1 MEYRGGLRTATTDG
15 QVRWRFNGR
24 LMLDALEA
32 EEALAED
39 GQEVRQARI
48 QAQGTIGRHLGA
60 RLQWELS
67 DPEEALLEGMLD
79 WRTCP
84 LGTLRLGYFREPF
97 GLNARTS
104 AANLSFLERSSPTDA
119 FTAGRNRGAQ
129 LRRRGDRW
137 SLAAGLFRD
146 ADAPFPEDGLGEGTA
161 VTARATWLPVR
172 AEDDRRLVHLG
183 LSASR
188 RDPRG
193 DGLRLSAEPGSNLI
207 GPLVDTGSLPARDAT
222 VVGLEAAWLDGP
234 RSAQAEVFLSEVD
247 LPGPDGSPWGV
258 SVQGSYFLTG
268 ERRTYRDSTSSF
280 GPPVVHGPAFSGGPG
295 AWELAARWS
304 RTDLDEGAVAG
315 GTMED
320 LTLGVNWYL
329 STHARLMLDYLD
341 AWVEGQED
349 QGQALMLRL
358 QLGF

>member
-1 MEYRGGLRTATTDG
+1 VEYRAGLRTSDTEG
-15 QVRWRFNGR
+15 EVRWRFNGR

-32 EEALAED
+32 QDTLAED
-39 GQEVRQARI
+39 GQEVRRARI
-48 QAQGTIGRHLGA
+48 LAQGTIGNHLGA
-60 RLQWELS
+60 RLQWDLS
-67 DPEEALLEGMLD
+67 DSEEELLEGMLD

-84 LGTLRLGYFREPF
+84 LGTLRLGHFREPF

-104 AANLSFLERSSPTDA
+104 SAYLSFLERSSPTDA

-129 LRRRGDRW
+129 LSRRGPRW

-146 ADAPFPEDGLGEGTA
+146 ADRPFPGDGLGEGRA
-161 VTARATWLPVR
+161 ATARATWLPVR
-172 AEDDRRLVHLG
+172 TEEDARLLHLG
-183 LSASR
+183 LSASL
-188 RDPRG
+188 RDPNS
-193 DGLRLSAEPGSNLI
+193 DGLRLAADPGSNLI
-207 GPLVDTGSLPARDAT
+207 GPLVDTGSLPARNAT
-222 VVGLEAAWLDGP
+222 VVGLEAAWIDGP
-234 RSAQAEVFLSEVD
+234 RSAQAEVFLSEID

-280 GPPVVHGPAFSGGPG
+280 GPPVVHRPVFGGGPG

-315 GTMED
+315 GTMQD

-329 STHARLMLDYLD
+329 SPHARLMLDYLD
-341 AWVEGQED
+341 ARVEGPGD
-349 QGQALMLRL
+349 QGQALMVRL
-358 QLGF
+358 HLGF